1 MKRAT
6 KDFLINFILS
16 FFTIMGIG
24 MGLISL
30 LLFFAQERR
39 ESIIL
44 IISFSLIFIG
54 IVSLAVLLSKNAE

>member
-54 IVSLAVLLSKNAE
+54 IVSLAALLSKNAE